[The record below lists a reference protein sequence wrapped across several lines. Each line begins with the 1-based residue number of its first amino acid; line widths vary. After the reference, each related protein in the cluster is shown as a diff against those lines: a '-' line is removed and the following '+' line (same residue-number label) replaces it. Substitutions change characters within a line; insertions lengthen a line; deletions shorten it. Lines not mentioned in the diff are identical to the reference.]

1 MKTVKT
7 AITIPENLLQKLD
20 NFLEKMK
27 LKSGSKVISE
37 ALTEYLTEREWL
49 LTTEGRVIG
58 LLVMIYDEKR
68 GETVKRVLDIQH
80 DFIHSARFTFHVHL
94 SHDRCL
100 EVVFLEGEKK
110 TILSLVNR
118 IEQIVGVRMVRF
130 IPIEVEEVSQR
141 RLHH

>member
-27 LKSGSKVISE
+27 LKSRSKVISE

-141 RLHH
+141 RPHH